1 MKVCKQEA
9 AGRDASRGLRGFT
22 APCPRRW
29 PTRGCFFWGAGLG
42 FLQPG
47 FGQLQL
53 SFWTSFWNGREGE
66 RAAVCAFAGCSLL
79 SCSAA
84 VQARGQ
90 GGVSFH
96 EGLSSACFSVGFPH
110 SGARS

>member
-1 MKVCKQEA
+1 MR
-9 AGRDASRGLRGFT
+9 AGGFVASRRP
-22 APCPRRW
+22 AH
-29 PTRGCFFWGAGLG
+29 GAGPPGAASSGVLG
-42 FLQPG
+42 WDFFSLLSVSCNSH
-47 FGQLQL
+47 FGL
-53 SFWTSFWNGREGE
+53 FFWNGREGE

-84 VQARGQ
+84 VRARGQ

-96 EGLSSACFSVGFPH
+96 EGLSSACFSIGFPH